1 MLYIVGTPIGNLDD
15 MTFRAIE
22 TLKSVDLIASEDTR
36 HTLKLLNHFDIKT
49 PQTSYHEHNK
59 KEKGLQLISKLKS
72 GINIALVSDAGMP
85 AISDPGEDLV
95 TLCVENNIEFTVIP
109 SATAFATALVLSGLC
124 TKSFSFEGF
133 LSAKKSER
141 VAQLGR
147 LKNDTRTL
155 IFYEAPH
162 KLQKT
167 LADMLEV
174 FGDRKIAVCREL
186 TKKFEE
192 VLRDNISV
200 LIEHFNT
207 KEPRGEFVIVVSGA
221 IVEEEIFDLP
231 IKVHVQQFIDAG
243 MDKKDATV
251 HVAKL
256 RGIPK
261 REVYNELIKD

>member
-95 TLCVENNIEFTVIP
+95 TLCVQNNIEFTVIP
-109 SATAFATALVLSGLC
+109 SATAFATALVLSGLS
-124 TKSFSFEGF
+124 TKNFSFEGF

-141 VAQLGR
+141 IAQLER
-147 LKNDTRTL
+147 LKKDTRTL

-174 FGDRKIAVCREL
+174 FGNRKIAVCREL

-192 VLRDNISV
+192 ILRNDISA
-200 LIEHFNT
+200 LIEHFNN

-221 IVEEEIFDLP
+221 LEEEEVFNLP
-231 IKVHVQQFIDAG
+231 IKIHVQQFIDAG
-243 MDKKDATV
+243 MDKKDATI

-261 REVYNELIKD
+261 REVYNELIKN

>member
-95 TLCVENNIEFTVIP
+95 MLCVENNIAFTVIP
-109 SATAFATALVLSGLC
+109 SATAFATALVLSGLS

-133 LSAKKSER
+133 LSAKR
-141 VAQLGR
+141 TDRIAQLEK
-147 LKNDTRTL
+147 LKNDIRTL

-174 FGDRKIAVCREL
+174 FGDRKIAICREL

-192 VLRDNISV
+192 ILRNDISIV
-200 LIEHFNT
+200 IEHFNK

-221 IVEEEIFDLP
+221 LEEEQVFDLP
-231 IKVHVQQFIDAG
+231 IKIHVQQFIDAG

>member
-1 MLYIVGTPIGNLDD
+1 MLFIVGTPIGNLDD

-95 TLCVENNIEFTVIP
+95 TLCIQNNIEFTVIP
-109 SATAFATALVLSGLC
+109 SATAFATALVLSGISS
-124 TKSFSFEGF
+124 KNFSFEGF
-133 LSAKKSER
+133 LSAKKTER
-141 VAQLGR
+141 IAQLER
-147 LKNDTRTL
+147 LKKDIRTL

-162 KLQKT
+162 KLLKT

-192 VLRDNISV
+192 VLRNDIST
-200 LIEHFNT
+200 LIEHFNN

-221 IVEEEIFDLP
+221 LVEEQVFDLS
-231 IKVHVQQFIDAG
+231 IKDHVKQFIDAG
-243 MDKKDATV
+243 MDKKEATI

-261 REVYNELIKD
+261 REVYNEFLKN